1 MPCLRLSD
9 LLLLSWMKPVKS
21 GQNLRDRF
29 SQMNGS
35 RIYELKK
42 ALADMEQENDSVSI
56 YYGKLKTT
64 WDELLNYQPIPECS
78 CGKLK
83 VLVDRYQRDCVIK
96 FLMGLNDIY
105 DNTRAQIMM
114 MKNPFPRLK
123 GVFIYSKR
131 RKAETTCLK
140 Q

>member
-64 WDELLNYQPIPECS
+64 WDELLNY
-78 CGKLK
+78 
-83 VLVDRYQRDCVIK
+83 
-96 FLMGLNDIY
+96 
-105 DNTRAQIMM
+105 
-114 MKNPFPRLK
+114 
-123 GVFIYSKR
+123 
-131 RKAETTCLK
+131 
-140 Q
+140 